1 MAYEYLRY
9 NQKHKEYELGHRMQ
23 MYKLG
28 IQICDFINTDFNNIS
43 MAREF
48 VDKYN
53 ITTIAHLLGIKVY
66 EYCSV
71 QEYNE
76 LVDDVLNK
84 LKDKLE
90 EYRKAFI
97 NDITYIYNLNELEEL
112 NDLTPKQR
120 LHILR
125 SSKKESETQKIY
137 DPNNLKLTLNN
148 FGDFTY
154 HIKLKEEE
162 AQETAKAWFKDYFN
176 TYAFEAYDII
186 QTFIIELY
194 EMTEIES
201 TAIKRCKNCGKFF
214 VPDNRVDELYC
225 SNIYENNKTC
235 KEVGPFRTKQKLMQ
249 ENDDLRIYRN
259 VYQKLLLRTRRN
271 PNNEQY
277 ENDFNEFKQKNAEL
291 KEKIEKGKMTQKEYM
306 EWLEKQ

>member
-1 MAYEYLRY
+1 MLNHELSLKNQFFIDKFNKHKMMAYEYLRY

-23 MYKLG
+23 TYKLG

-66 EYCSV
+66 EYCSI

-112 NDLTPKQR
+112 SDLTPIQR

-125 SSKKESETQKIY
+125 SCKKGSEIQKIF
-137 DPNNLKLTLNN
+137 DPNNLKLTL
-148 FGDFTY
+148 
-154 HIKLKEEE
+154 
-162 AQETAKAWFKDYFN
+162 
-176 TYAFEAYDII
+176 
-186 QTFIIELY
+186 
-194 EMTEIES
+194 
-201 TAIKRCKNCGKFF
+201 
-214 VPDNRVDELYC
+214 
-225 SNIYENNKTC
+225 KTILIHMHL
-235 KEVGPFRTKQKLMQ
+235 KLM
-249 ENDDLRIYRN
+249 I
-259 VYQKLLLRTRRN
+259 
-271 PNNEQY
+271 
-277 ENDFNEFKQKNAEL
+277 
-291 KEKIEKGKMTQKEYM
+291 
-306 EWLEKQ
+306 

>member
-1 MAYEYLRY
+1 MLNYELSLKNQFFIDKFNKHKIMTYEYLRY

-23 MYKLG
+23 TYKLG

-84 LKDKLE
+84 LKDQLE

-112 NDLTPKQR
+112 SDLTPIQR
-120 LHILR
+120 LHI
-125 SSKKESETQKIY
+125 
-137 DPNNLKLTLNN
+137 
-148 FGDFTY
+148 
-154 HIKLKEEE
+154 
-162 AQETAKAWFKDYFN
+162 
-176 TYAFEAYDII
+176 
-186 QTFIIELY
+186 FI
-194 EMTEIES
+194 
-201 TAIKRCKNCGKFF
+201 
-214 VPDNRVDELYC
+214 
-225 SNIYENNKTC
+225 
-235 KEVGPFRTKQKLMQ
+235 
-249 ENDDLRIYRN
+249 
-259 VYQKLLLRTRRN
+259 
-271 PNNEQY
+271 
-277 ENDFNEFKQKNAEL
+277 
-291 KEKIEKGKMTQKEYM
+291 
-306 EWLEKQ
+306 